1 MERNKSFENSLRCLQ
16 HPISLLCIA
25 LLLLNDHV
33 FKVISPSWLTGKLSD
48 FAGLFFFPFI
58 VAAGLSFGFSKF
70 GLSSRQL
77 GQISFG
83 IVAIWFVLLKTFP
96 PINYLT
102 IQFSSLLIGSPT
114 RFVLDASDIIGLMTL
129 IPAWKIW
136 NQHQEQKPSKFAYV
150 ILSFGAIAAIATSP
164 QYPTVYSVTNL
175 EYYKDGIVY
184 AADRENYGELY
195 PQTAVS
201 NDGGSTWQ
209 EANIESVEM
218 KSLPIIHC
226 SHLDPNNCFQVT
238 KRGSLEQSKDKGST
252 WTAITA
258 STHDLILF
266 EWDGKEYVIVAI
278 GERGVFRQELPD
290 GEWIKISVLSANK

>member
-16 HPISLLCIA
+16 HPLSLISIA
-25 LLLLNDHV
+25 VLLLNDHV
-33 FKVISPSWLTGKLSD
+33 LKVVSPSWLTGKLSD

-58 VAAGLSFGFSKF
+58 TAAGLSFVFSRF
-70 GLSSRQL
+70 NLSSRQI

-96 PINYLT
+96 PINHLT
-102 IQFSSLLIGSPT
+102 VQLSSSLIGSPT
-114 RFVLDASDIIGLMTL
+114 YFVLDASDVIGLMAL
-129 IPAWKIW
+129 IPAWKLW
-136 NQHQEQKPSKFAYV
+136 NNHQEQKVSKFAYA
-150 ILSFGAIAAIATSP
+150 ILSIGAIAVIATSP
-164 QYPTVYSVTNL
+164 RYPTIYSVTNL

-201 NDGGSTWQ
+201 NDGGIVWQ
-209 EANIESVEM
+209 GADIESVEM

-238 KRGSLEQSKDKGST
+238 KRGSLEQSKDKGTT
-252 WTAITA
+252 WIAITA
-258 STHDLILF
+258 SAYDLILF
-266 EWDGKEYVIVAI
+266 EWNNKEYVIVAL
-278 GERGVFRQELPD
+278 GERGVMRLELPD
-290 GEWIKISVLSANK
+290 GEWKQVSVLYANK